1 MTNHT
6 IQWVTMIYVT
16 VLQYQA
22 MPPTLLEPGRFREGI
37 MQPWKSGIIRAGRVL
52 TQLRSGGITRD
63 STVVSS
69 RTQSVGEDKSL
80 LITSESTW
88 ARCAL
93 VLTCLTFKSMRVS
106 VNY

>member
-1 MTNHT
+1 
-6 IQWVTMIYVT
+6 MIYVA

-22 MPPTLLEPGRFREGI
+22 MPPTPLEGSCIRDSI
-37 MQPWKSGIIRAGRVL
+37 MQPRTSVISRDCTVL

-80 LITSESTW
+80 LITSESTR

-93 VLTCLTFKSMRVS
+93 VLTCLTYKSMSGS
-106 VNY
+106 VNYCLCSK